1 MLSRGNKFHL
11 NCNSR
16 DDFLTK
22 THFFLSVAL
31 ILSSV
36 IDTVHC
42 PAILLVILVLPVIF
56 LH

>member
-42 PAILLVILVLPVIF
+42 PAIFLVILVLPVIF